1 MMKKF
6 IHGITLALLLLLAM
20 PVVVSAQT
28 IPILDLN
35 LHSRYTFSM
44 ADAQKNRHLVY
55 VFSENEQRMQ
65 PGAAWS
71 TSQDVV
77 FNGEYL
83 AVVARPGDQYGVV
96 QDESLLWNSE
106 KRHQLTFNI
115 SATNFRNRAYV
126 LRSNYPGQPDLLL
139 IFQQMTGSGDA
150 ALKAYFMDKGSLKL
164 IQWQNKWGRLVNTS
178 GTSGSKPLENTGFLT
193 YKASDWARS
202 VEYSGGIE
210 TIWQLDLA
218 SKTMFFSEE
227 VLLNKA
233 WFAKHP
239 KTN

>member
-1 MMKKF
+1 MGGNIARIMTAILF
-6 IHGITLALLLLLAM
+6 FLIM
-20 PVVVSAQT
+20 PVIASAQT

-44 ADAQKNRHLVY
+44 VDAQKNRHLVY
-55 VFSENEQRMQ
+55 IFSENEQRMQ

-71 TSQDVV
+71 TPQDVV

-96 QDESLLWNSE
+96 QDESLLRNSE
-106 KRHQLTFNI
+106 KRPKLTFNI

-126 LRSNYPGQPDLLL
+126 LRSNYQGQPDLLL

-150 ALKAYFMDKGSLKL
+150 SLKAYCMDNGSLQRIK
-164 IQWQNKWGRLVNTS
+164 WKDKWGRLVNS
-178 GTSGSKPLENTGFLT
+178 GGTSGSKPLENTGFLT

-202 VEYSGGIE
+202 IEYSGGIE

-233 WFAKHP
+233 WFSKHP
-239 KTN
+239 QSN